1 MQYFLRRLKDF
12 LDTSF
17 YLLEILFAEK
27 ELQSNVE
34 ELSLRLSL
42 MAASCSEKGETLEPS
57 FAKVRDINYLNNKC
71 VYLEQLLHIR
81 KDAKMG
87 SEAAGNVYIE
97 ESNPTPTNGGK
108 TTSMSFSS

>member
-1 MQYFLRRLKDF
+1 MGSY
-12 LDTSF
+12 
-17 YLLEILFAEK
+17 
-27 ELQSNVE
+27 VE

-42 MAASCSEKGETLEPS
+42 MAANCSEKGETLENCSEKGETLDPS

-71 VYLEQLLHIR
+71 VYLEQLLNIR

-97 ESNPTPTNGGK
+97 ESNPTPTTGGK
-108 TTSMSFSS
+108 ITATS